1 MSDYETAIKCLNM
14 KEYYGFN
21 NQIIIEWLNVCKMF
35 KIDFNNVFHDNQI
48 KSKHWLVENLFK
60 YLQNNKQSNIFMF
73 GGWYGILAYMLINS
87 QRYNIKHI
95 FNIDKD
101 QQLRIPAY
109 HFVENSRKYQHVV
122 DDMLIFEYPFRPNVV
137 INTSCEHLTKQQFI
151 QWYNKIP
158 DSVVVVLQSNNYDKI
173 PEHVGCYGSLEEF
186 RDFIRGTLR
195 VGQSYLH
202 YCDKLQCSNFE
213 RYMAIF
219 KKPTGVIL

>member
-1 MSDYETAIKCLNM
+1 M